1 MRWVLYRNNRVHKEK
16 TDDEFF
22 QVLED
27 ETFLVFEK
35 DENGHMSHSGYSIEL
50 SQARTLYKDYL
61 RDGFSLVDTEKMN
74 GADRTAFNV
83 KVEAYLTRQENDET
97 MQYLKDVAA
106 TERGS
111 EVMTDNYDN
120 TSIPFDSIKDNHP
133 GFGDAAEN
141 YNAGDKDDMY

>member
-1 MRWVLYRNNRVHKEK
+1 MRWVLYRDNRVHKEK
-16 TDDEFF
+16 TDNEFF

-35 DENGHMSHSGYSIEL
+35 DENGHMSHSGYSIET

-61 RDGFSLVDTEKMN
+61 RDGFSLVDTEKMSST
-74 GADRTAFNV
+74 DRTAFNA
-83 KVEAYLTRQENDET
+83 KVEEYLARQKHDET
-97 MQYLKDVAA
+97 MQYLKDVAE
-106 TERGS
+106 TERES

-120 TSIPFDSIKDNHP
+120 ESVPFDSIQENHP
-133 GFGDAAEN
+133 GFGDTAEN